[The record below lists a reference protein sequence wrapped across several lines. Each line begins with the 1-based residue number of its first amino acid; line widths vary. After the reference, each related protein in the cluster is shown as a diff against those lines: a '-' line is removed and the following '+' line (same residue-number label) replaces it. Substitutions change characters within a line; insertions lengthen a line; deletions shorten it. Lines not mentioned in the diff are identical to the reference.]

1 MDQEQVFN
9 MQSGEV
15 YATLVQSL
23 KKSSSKEQRK
33 VLKIVS
39 KPKSFKTIAAPFE
52 QCNYVLSF
60 YVKGVSSAVLMYNSN
75 TKSARLI
82 YFLQAPNIEQITS
95 LSSPLYLEYQ
105 FQEKANKKFL
115 KAIK

>member
-1 MDQEQVFN
+1 MDQEQAFN

-15 YATLVQSL
+15 YATLVQSR
-23 KKSSSKEQRK
+23 KKYSSKVQRK

-39 KPKSFKTIAAPFE
+39 KPKSFKTSATPFE

-82 YFLQAPNIEQITS
+82 YFLQAPNIEQNTS

-105 FQEKANKKFL
+105 FQEKAIKKFH
-115 KAIK
+115 KAIE